1 MSNRSTFVRN
11 SRPTAEKKAPK
22 GASRSVA
29 SILAKPWSHPGTALL
44 AAMLLFGGQ
53 QAAWADALSWL
64 KGKSPKRETS
74 SSDKTEK
81 PRASAME
88 NRVPS
93 FFADETQG
101 PDVTGK
107 SMDLVKFVGSHW
119 SHAAKNLEAT
129 TRGIDGKI
137 QVKRCSDI
145 TRKLYTIVSQDARE
159 SLKLSA
165 TGLSGLDQGNQGIDS
180 LLNEISRIVTAPN
193 QETLANLETAV
204 NRTRAANEG
213 QARLARS
220 YLAAAEGMIGLANE
234 TYGTLELIPSL
245 SITPLDLYI
254 QGGKTLMRQLQSNNE
269 AVKGLLLNVQS
280 GCDQVAAGLDL
291 MISAVK
297 NTLRF
302 SDHFAFQQYPLV
314 NLPVPTREKLF
325 SQISTV
331 KNTLKGVANTIEIG
345 NSQVRNSAQ
354 QFNNLVDNL
363 TTKIRDALQYQT
375 AVDMAAG
382 NLPQISTYAQ
392 NQINGLYQRTKE
404 AISET
409 RLAMAKQAR
418 TDSNSAPPQIAL
430 ESRDESQTRNAQRAA
445 GDRLPLFLLGGKATP
460 GTSGKTQPRDE
471 SSVAATGPG
480 LQLGAFAKA
489 GGSGQTTIL
498 YSEKPEPSSSFGL
511 RADEADILQKEL
523 GTSIPYV
530 EMAKSP
536 APTVMSDPAPS
547 ASLGGG
553 FEGDVETGRGD
564 GISEFLNST
573 DPMPSQPVGRLAP
586 KASDQTAAVSSHMPS
601 SDANGD
607 MEIMRFENGSG
618 LSETSDLLP
627 LFRLDGDKE
636 PKQE

>member
-1 MSNRSTFVRN
+1 MSNQSTFVRKPALN
-11 SRPTAEKKAPK
+11 ADDKGRPNPL
-22 GASRSVA
+22 R
-29 SILAKPWSHPGTALL
+29 HPGAALF
-44 AAMLLFGGQ
+44 AALIVFGAQ
-53 QAAWADALSWL
+53 PTAWADALSWL
-64 KGKSPKRETS
+64 KGKTQKRESFS
-74 SSDKTEK
+74 SERAEK
-81 PRASAME
+81 PRGAMPE
-88 NRVPS
+88 ARVPS
-93 FFADETQG
+93 FFADETPG

-107 SMDLVKFVGSHW
+107 SLDLVKFVGSHW
-119 SHAAKNLEAT
+119 SHAAKNLEAA

-137 QVKRCSDI
+137 QVKKCSDI

-165 TGLSGLDQGNQGIDS
+165 TGLNGLDQGNQGIDS

-193 QETLANLETAV
+193 QETLANLEAAV
-204 NRTRAANEG
+204 NRTKAANEG

-234 TYGTLELIPSL
+234 SYATLELIPTL

-254 QGGKTLMRQLQSNNE
+254 QGGKSLMRQLQSNNE

-345 NSQVRNSAQ
+345 SSQVRNSAQ
-354 QFNNLVDNL
+354 QFNTLVDNL
-363 TTKIRDALQYQT
+363 TTKIRDSLQYQT

-392 NQINGLYQRTKE
+392 NQINGLFQRTKE

-418 TDSNSAPPQIAL
+418 SDSNSAPPQIAL
-430 ESRDESQTRNAQRAA
+430 ESRDESQTRNAHRAA
-445 GDRLPLFLLGGKATP
+445 GDRLPLFLLGGKPTTTAKAPTREEPVATP
-460 GTSGKTQPRDE
+460 E
-471 SSVAATGPG
+471 VG
-480 LQLGAFAKA
+480 LQIGAFAKS
-489 GGSGQTTIL
+489 GSEPSEGKSRGQTMIL
-498 YSEKPEPSSSFGL
+498 YSEKPDPASSFGL

-536 APTVMSDPAPS
+536 APSAIETPSPA
-547 ASLGGG
+547 ASFDGGIG
-553 FEGDVETGRGD
+553 AGLETERD
-564 GISEFLNST
+564 GISEFLQST
-573 DPMPSQPVGRLAP
+573 DPMPAQPIGRLAP
-586 KASDQTAAVSSHMPS
+586 RSPNQTAAIPS
-601 SDANGD
+601 APRESDNGSD

-627 LFRLDGDKE
+627 VFRLDGGNDS
-636 PKQE
+636 KQD